1 MFMLK
6 LTDSL
11 IGSVTGG
18 AVIGLDGGIWATTPG
33 FYGNPLEFAAIAM
46 AFTPGSDA
54 PYHGI
59 VFQNELYVVTS
70 MTDSVIVAQK
80 SNHNLVAAKC
90 NKCVVV
96 GYHED
101 QASFNK
107 CYDAVIRLAEMLK
120 EKTIDDFV

>member
-70 MTDSVIVAQK
+70 MSDSVIVEEQ
-80 SNHNLVAAKC
+80 SQPGCSQVQQMRC
-90 NKCVVV
+90 
-96 GYHED
+96 GW
-101 QASFNK
+101 
-107 CYDAVIRLAEMLK
+107 IP
-120 EKTIDDFV
+120 